1 MYACATLCSKN
12 LCIVQSCLYIYSV
25 TLCWWQ
31 VYNVSNVS
39 NCFFFSSRRRH
50 TRCALVTGVQTCA
63 LPICRA
69 QPRAGQRFLPR
80 HAREDFGRGL
90 CFAPPERHAAP
101 RKSVRYRG
109 RDAADRRLLPPAPHR
124 RDARLFGAVDAPAP
138 DRGLDRQLFEL
149 SRSEEHTSELQSLMR
164 ISY

>member
-1 MYACATLCSKN
+1 MLFLCTI
-12 LCIVQSCLYIYSV
+12 LFF
-25 TLCWWQ
+25 
-31 VYNVSNVS
+31 VSLVMFFVFV
-39 NCFFFSSRRRH
+39 FFFFKQKTAYEMRISDWSSDV
-50 TRCALVTGVQTCA
+50 CSSDLLA
-63 LPICRA
+63 
-69 QPRAGQRFLPR
+69 RFLPR

-149 SRSEEHTSELQSLMR
+149 SAILARGGRSAAGLSARSEIGRAHV
-164 ISY
+164 